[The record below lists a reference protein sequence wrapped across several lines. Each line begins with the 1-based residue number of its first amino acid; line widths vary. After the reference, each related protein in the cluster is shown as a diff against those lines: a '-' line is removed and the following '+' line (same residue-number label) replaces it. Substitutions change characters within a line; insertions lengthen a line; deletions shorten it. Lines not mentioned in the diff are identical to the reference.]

1 MQSSYNNR
9 LFFNNLREKAP
20 LEGVQSDNLTQK
32 RLQFFR

>member
-9 LFFNNLREKAP
+9 LFFNKLREKAP
-20 LEGVQSDNLTQK
+20 FQGVLSDNLTQK

>member
-32 RLQFFR
+32 CLQFFR